1 MSQVIAQLRED
12 HANIARILDLLARE
26 VIAFKEGRAPDYY
39 LVELILDY
47 ILSYPEL
54 VHHPKE
60 DLLFERL
67 RSSAPDA
74 AADVGDLK
82 REHAELAALTRRF
95 AAAVANILHDA
106 ELPREWFVDVANDYL
121 AFTRRHMQM
130 EEATF
135 YPALLRALSG
145 EDWRQIDA
153 AIQAPADPLFGGNVD
168 GRFRVLYDE
177 ILEWGRMF
185 PEAKKT

>member
-26 VIAFKEGRAPDYY
+26 VIAFNQGRAPDYY

-47 ILSYPEL
+47 ILGYPQL

-67 RSSAPDA
+67 QSRAPDA

-82 REHAELAALTRRF
+82 REHAELATLTRRF
-95 AAAVANILHDA
+95 SAAVGNILHDA
-106 ELPREWFVDVANDYL
+106 ELPREWFVDVANDFL
-121 AFTRRHMQM
+121 TFMRRHMQM
-130 EEATF
+130 EEVTF
-135 YPALLRALSG
+135 YPAALRALSD

-153 AIQAPADPLFGGNVD
+153 VIEAPADPLFGGKVD
-168 GRFRVLYDE
+168 ARYRVLYDE